1 MIIWTRRRS
10 MLAAAALVS
19 LAACDGPAGP
29 ERQGPGTV
37 SGRVVAPATAVAA
50 TGAVLLE
57 LSGEVTEVTGR
68 DGTVVQ
74 AERRADGSTLLML
87 VASDAG
93 ALAFDL
99 ALPERSRTPTVRI
112 LEVADTANVLRT
124 NLGDYKVTF

>member
-1 MIIWTRRRS
+1 MIFWPRQRDF
-10 MLAAAALVS
+10 LVVAAFVS
-19 LAACDGPAGP
+19 LAACDGAAGP

-37 SGRVVAPATAVAA
+37 TARIVAPTAAAAA

-57 LSGEVTEVTGR
+57 LSGEVTDVTGR

-74 AERRADGSTLLML
+74 SERRADGSTLLML

-99 ALPERSRTPTVRI
+99 ALPERSRTPLVRI